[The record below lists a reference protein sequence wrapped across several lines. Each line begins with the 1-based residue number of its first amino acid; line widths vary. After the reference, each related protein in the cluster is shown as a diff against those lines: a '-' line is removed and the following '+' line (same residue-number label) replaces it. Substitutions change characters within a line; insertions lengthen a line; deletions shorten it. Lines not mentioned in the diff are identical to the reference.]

1 MLDRERKGSEIL
13 ATGSLVPA
21 LNLASHDDG
30 LVLLRWNK
38 ELPAAS
44 SQDPLGLNLRVSARL
59 GAELLHCITSITP
72 RARYFSFF
80 PWAIQDYREMEEN
93 KPGDR
98 GIVVGVLA
106 RERAMVLGAVFHH
119 GGHPCEGGA
128 LGGSD
133 KAVVVANTEPQAS
146 YDLVNWSHLAS
157 PRGQL
162 SAAYIASLVN
172 LGLFEAA
179 RDGVSEEVD
188 PETNELGKDQEE
200 VDVTI
205 LSERGKRLAEAF
217 GCSIQKT
224 DYATNNWSVKSIV
237 DRGVLTDFG
246 AAAGLCEIGKPS
258 AADRQVLREVFFS
271 CDRTD
276 TESAHYRRRM
286 TLLLLLECARIC
298 EANGAGLD
306 EKKFADLVFYRHH
319 AAALSQPID
328 AVDDA
333 LSDIAHRW
341 RVFYFHGHFSLAL
354 QTALVALVRS
364 LRHEDGGIERP
375 RIIAV
380 NDGGMITHRV
390 SVLLGCSLQGDFFE
404 ISARETLKAIGLSVD
419 DYLLD
424 PEDGFATTK
433 IRGRNVEEQLSYL
446 ILDENE
452 ANGPGAIGLATIL
465 LYVATIRYSTEVDA
479 RYDDWYRNHVGD
491 PSSDLSLPGFR
502 DWLGAGDKFWLDRT
516 NRELIEGTWWKYLV
530 IQHQKMSYDRGFG
543 GNSALFNLD
552 GTTVIG
558 TGLDYVNPR
567 PVNARLPS
575 AFQVLVDLGLLE
587 DQEST
592 WKLTDDGRQ
601 WLSSQLKMEAK
612 H

>member
-1 MLDRERKGSEIL
+1 MATRSPTQALDL
-13 ATGSLVPA
+13 A
-21 LNLASHDDG
+21 NLDDG

-38 ELPAAS
+38 ELAAAS

-80 PWAIQDYREMEEN
+80 PWAIQDYRDVEQN

-98 GIVVGVLA
+98 GFIVGVLA

-119 GGHPCEGGA
+119 DGHPCEGGA

-133 KAVVVANTEPQAS
+133 KAVAVANMEPETS

-172 LGLFEAA
+172 LGLFGAA
-179 RDGVSEEVD
+179 REGVSEEVD
-188 PETNELGKDQEE
+188 PDTNELGKDQEN
-200 VDVTI
+200 VDVTT
-205 LSERGKRLAEAF
+205 LSARGKRLAEAF
-217 GCSIQKT
+217 ACSIQKT
-224 DYATNNWSVKSIV
+224 DYAKNNWSVKSIV
-237 DRGVLTDFG
+237 DRGVLADFG

-298 EANGAGLD
+298 ETNGTGLD
-306 EKKFADLVFYRHH
+306 EQKFADLVFYRGN
-319 AAALSQPID
+319 AASLPQPID
-328 AVDDA
+328 PIDAA

-341 RVFYFHGHFSLAL
+341 RIFYFHGHLSLAL

-364 LRHEDGGIERP
+364 LRNEDGGIERS
-375 RIIAV
+375 RIIGV
-380 NDGGMITHRV
+380 NDGSVITRRV
-390 SVLLGCSLQGDFFE
+390 ADLLGCSLEGDFFE
-404 ISARETLKAIGLSVD
+404 ISARETLKAIGLGVD
-419 DYLLD
+419 DDLLD
-424 PEDGFATTK
+424 PEDGLATSK
-433 IRGRNVEEQLSYL
+433 ISGKNIEEQLSCL
-446 ILDENE
+446 LLDDNE
-452 ANGPGAIGLATIL
+452 ANGPGGIGLATIL

-479 RYDDWYRNHVGD
+479 RYDGWYRNHVGD
-491 PSSDLSLPGFR
+491 LSSDLSLPGFR
-502 DWLGAGDKFWLDRT
+502 DWLGSSEGSWLDRT
-516 NRELIEGTWWKYLV
+516 NREILDGTWWKYLV

-543 GNSALFNLD
+543 GSSALFNLD

-567 PVNARLPS
+567 PLNARLPS

-587 DQEST
+587 VHESI
-592 WKLTDDGRQ
+592 WKLTNDGRQ
-601 WLSSQLKMEAK
+601 WLSNQLELEAK